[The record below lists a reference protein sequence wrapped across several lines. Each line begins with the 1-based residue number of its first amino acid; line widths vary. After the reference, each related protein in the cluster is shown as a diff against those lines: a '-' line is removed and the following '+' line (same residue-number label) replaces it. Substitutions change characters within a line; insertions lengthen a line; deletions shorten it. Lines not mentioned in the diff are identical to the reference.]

1 MRRSNAISK
10 LTLSAAATIKDGVL
24 VDFRA
29 SSGAAGPKVIRSHSS
44 ESILI
49 GKTLSELPEYKEEFL
64 DAWNNAIS
72 PRAMPEYRRGTT
84 RRMLSFFID
93 ALSSGV
99 EEGIIE

>member
-29 SSGAAGPKVIRSHSS
+29 SSGAAGPKVIRSYNA
-44 ESILI
+44 ESILK
-49 GKTLSELPEYKEEFL
+49 GKRIEELEGVKEEFL

-72 PRAMPEYRRGTT
+72 P
-84 RRMLSFFID
+84 
-93 ALSSGV
+93 
-99 EEGIIE
+99 EGRIQ